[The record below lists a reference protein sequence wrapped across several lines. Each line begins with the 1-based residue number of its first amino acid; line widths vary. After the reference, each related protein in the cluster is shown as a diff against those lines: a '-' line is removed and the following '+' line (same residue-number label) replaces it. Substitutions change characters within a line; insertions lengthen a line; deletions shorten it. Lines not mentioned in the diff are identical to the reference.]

1 MESAENR
8 INDLTAA
15 LHAHNYRY
23 YVLNQPTI
31 SDYEFDLMLKEL
43 QELEQA
49 YPQFRSPDSPTQ
61 RVGGEVTKNFAHVRH
76 EKPMLSLGNTYSE
89 EDLRAFDKRVCTVLG
104 VEQVDYVCEL
114 KFDGISISLQYENGV
129 LARAVTRGDGVQGDD
144 ITANV
149 RTVRSIPLRIDAVG
163 LPPRLEVRGEILMP
177 HQAFERLNA
186 ERAEA
191 GEPLFANPRNATGG
205 SLKLQDSAEVAQR
218 SLDAFIY
225 FLNTELPQVHTH
237 FEAVAQ
243 LRKWQFKVSEH
254 TALCHGMEEVF
265 RFIRTWDEKRRELP
279 FDIDGIVLKVND
291 LQCQQQLGFT
301 AKTPRWAIAYKFKAE
316 RVCTLLKEVTYQ
328 VGRTGAVTPVANL
341 QPVSLAGT
349 VVKRATLH
357 NADVMRQLDLHQGDW
372 VYVEKGGEIIPKIVG
387 VDLSRRP
394 ADSRQISFIA
404 NCPACGAALVRAEE
418 EAAHYCPNHALCK
431 PQIKGRIEHF
441 ISRKA
446 MNIESLGEGK
456 VDMLVEQ
463 GLISKAADLY
473 DLTYDQLI
481 GLEKSYQMQDK
492 ERVVSFRD
500 KTVRNILDG
509 IARSKEVPFERVLFA
524 LGIRYVG
531 ETSARKIARHFRSM
545 NALAQ
550 ATKEELLTVED
561 VGEVMAESI
570 LSYFQEDENLQT
582 LYSLSEHGLQFEI
595 KEGGMSGPDGT
606 GAGNALQGLR
616 FVVSGSFGTPQR
628 RKEIEQMVVE
638 HGGELLTSVS
648 SRLNYL
654 VAGENMGPAK
664 LEKAQQLGI
673 PILTEAEFLQMLA
686 AEK

>member
-1 MESAENR
+1 M
-8 INDLTAA
+8 
-15 LHAHNYRY
+15 
-23 YVLNQPTI
+23 
-31 SDYEFDLMLKEL
+31 
-43 QELEQA
+43 
-49 YPQFRSPDSPTQ
+49 
-61 RVGGEVTKNFAHVRH
+61 
-76 EKPMLSLGNTYSE
+76 
-89 EDLRAFDKRVCTVLG
+89 
-104 VEQVDYVCEL
+104 
-114 KFDGISISLQYENGV
+114 
-129 LARAVTRGDGVQGDD
+129 
-144 ITANV
+144 
-149 RTVRSIPLRIDAVG
+149 
-163 LPPRLEVRGEILMP
+163 
-177 HQAFERLNA
+177 
-186 ERAEA
+186 
-191 GEPLFANPRNATGG
+191 
-205 SLKLQDSAEVAQR
+205 
-218 SLDAFIY
+218 
-225 FLNTELPQVHTH
+225 
-237 FEAVAQ
+237 
-243 LRKWQFKVSEH
+243 
-254 TALCHGMEEVF
+254 
-265 RFIRTWDEKRRELP
+265 
-279 FDIDGIVLKVND
+279 
-291 LQCQQQLGFT
+291 
-301 AKTPRWAIAYKFKAE
+301 
-316 RVCTLLKEVTYQ
+316 
-328 VGRTGAVTPVANL
+328 
-341 QPVSLAGT
+341 
-349 VVKRATLH
+349 
-357 NADVMRQLDLHQGDW
+357 
-372 VYVEKGGEIIPKIVG
+372 
-387 VDLSRRP
+387 
-394 ADSRQISFIA
+394 
-404 NCPACGAALVRAEE
+404 
-418 EAAHYCPNHALCK
+418 CK

-664 LEKAQQLGI
+664 LAKAQQLGI